1 MFIKVCIA
9 GAVAFGLVVTIPIAS
24 FAAGDND
31 KSASSAKGTVHH
43 KKLKKGFS
51 DTMDENVGYLYGSA
65 PACASPS
72 LEYGYMDTQSYGPI
86 GASALG

>member
-9 GAVAFGLVVTIPIAS
+9 GAVAFGLIVTIPIAS

-51 DTMDENVGYLYGSA
+51 DTFTKTPAIPPATTA
-65 PACASPS
+65 PSHQPTPSRVSSMATWTLRAMASVP
-72 LEYGYMDTQSYGPI
+72 G
-86 GASALG
+86 